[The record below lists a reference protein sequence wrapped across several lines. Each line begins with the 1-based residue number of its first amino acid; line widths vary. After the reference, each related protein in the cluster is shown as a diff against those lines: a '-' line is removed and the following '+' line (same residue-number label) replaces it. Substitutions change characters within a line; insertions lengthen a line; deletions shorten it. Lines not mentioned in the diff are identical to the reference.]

1 MAGPARNSRETAL
14 AVARFLDDHKAAG
27 TVVLDLAGVSPL
39 ADFFVIATARSS
51 AHLAGL
57 ARELAAAL
65 AELGIRPINA
75 HKRTAA
81 SGWLLVDCGDV
92 VVHLMEREQREFY
105 DLERLWF
112 RAGTVSYS
120 LKSS

>member
-1 MAGPARNSRETAL
+1 MAGPARSSRETAL
-14 AVARFLDDHKAAG
+14 TVARLLDDHKAAG
-27 TVVLDLAGVSPL
+27 TVVLDLAGVSDL

-57 ARELAAAL
+57 ARELTGAL
-65 AELGIRPINA
+65 RTLGLRPLNA
-75 HKRTAA
+75 HKRAEA

-92 VVHLMEREQREFY
+92 VIHLMEREQREFY

-112 RAGTVSYS
+112 RAGTVPYS
-120 LKSS
+120 SKSS

>member
-1 MAGPARNSRETAL
+1 MAQPAPRSREAAL
-14 AVARFLDDHKAAG
+14 AVARLLDDHKAAG
-27 TVVLDLAGVSPL
+27 TVVLDLAGVSTL

-57 ARELAAAL
+57 ARELTDAL
-65 AELGIRPINA
+65 RALDLRPLNA
-75 HKRTAA
+75 HKRAEA

-112 RAGTVSYS
+112 RAGTVPYS
-120 LKSS
+120 SKSS

>member
-1 MAGPARNSRETAL
+1 MAGPARSSRETAL
-14 AVARFLDDHKAAG
+14 AVARLLDSHKAAA
-27 TVVLDLAGVSPL
+27 TVVLDLDGVSTI

-65 AELGIRPINA
+65 DGLGVRPLNE
-75 HKRTAA
+75 HKRAAA

-92 VVHLMEREQREFY
+92 VVHVMEREQREFY

-112 RAGTVSYS
+112 RARTVSYS
-120 LKSS
+120 SKSS

>member
-1 MAGPARNSRETAL
+1 MAGPARSSHETAL
-14 AVARFLDDHKAAG
+14 EVARFLDGHKAEG
-27 TVVLDLAGVSPL
+27 TVVLDLAGVSPI

-57 ARELAAAL
+57 ARELAAL
-65 AELGIRPINA
+65 LDELGVRTLNT
-75 HKRTAA
+75 HKRAAA

-112 RAGTVSYS
+112 RAATVSYS
-120 LKSS
+120 SKSS

>member
-1 MAGPARNSRETAL
+1 MAGPARSSRETAL
-14 AVARFLDDHKAAG
+14 AVARFLDDHKAAD
-27 TVVLDLAGVSPL
+27 TAVLDLTEVSPI

-57 ARELAAAL
+57 ARELADAL
-65 AELGIRPINA
+65 DGLGVRPLNA
-75 HKRTAA
+75 HRRATA

-112 RAGTVSYS
+112 RAGTVPYWS
-120 LKSS
+120 KSS

>member
-1 MAGPARNSRETAL
+1 MAGPARSSRETAL
-14 AVARFLDDHKAAG
+14 TVARLLDDHKAAG
-27 TVVLDLAGVSPL
+27 TVVLDLAGVSTL

-57 ARELAAAL
+57 ARELTGAL
-65 AELGIRPINA
+65 HALGLRPLNA
-75 HKRTAA
+75 HKRAEA
-81 SGWLLVDCGDV
+81 SGWLLLDCGDV

-112 RAGTVSYS
+112 RAGTVPYS
-120 LKSS
+120 SKSS

>member
-1 MAGPARNSRETAL
+1 MAGPARSSRETAL
-14 AVARFLDDHKAAG
+14 AVARLLDDHKAAA

-57 ARELAAAL
+57 ARELSAAL

-112 RAGTVSYS
+112 RAGTVSYWS
-120 LKSS
+120 KSS

>member
-1 MAGPARNSRETAL
+1 MAGPARSSRETAL
-14 AVARFLDDHKAAG
+14 EVARLLDDHKAVETA
-27 TVVLDLAGVSPL
+27 VLDLAEVSPI

-57 ARELAAAL
+57 ARELATAL
-65 AELGIRPINA
+65 RERGIRPLNR
-75 HKRTAA
+75 HKRIDA

-120 LKSS
+120 SKSS

>member
-1 MAGPARNSRETAL
+1 MAGPARSSHDAAL

-27 TVVLDLAGVSPL
+27 TVVLDLREVSPI
-39 ADFFVIATARSS
+39 ADYFVIATARSS

-57 ARELAAAL
+57 ARELAAL
-65 AELGIRPINA
+65 LDSLGVRPLNA
-75 HKRTAA
+75 HKRAEA
-81 SGWLLVDCGDV
+81 SGWVLVDCGDV

-112 RAGTVSYS
+112 RAGTVPYS
-120 LKSS
+120 SKSS

>member
-1 MAGPARNSRETAL
+1 MAGPARSSRETAL
-14 AVARFLDDHKAAG
+14 TVARLLDDHKAAG
-27 TVVLDLAGVSPL
+27 TVVLDLAGVSTL

-57 ARELAAAL
+57 ARELTGAL
-65 AELGIRPINA
+65 RALDLRPLNA
-75 HKRTAA
+75 HKRAEA

-112 RAGTVSYS
+112 RAGAVPYS
-120 LKSS
+120 SKSS

>member
-1 MAGPARNSRETAL
+1 MAGPVRSSRETAL

-27 TVVLDLAGVSPL
+27 TVVLDLAGVSTL

-51 AHLAGL
+51 THLAGL
-57 ARELAAAL
+57 ARELAEAL
-65 AELGIRPINA
+65 DELDVRPFNA
-75 HKRTAA
+75 HKRADA

-92 VVHLMEREQREFY
+92 VVHLMESEQREFY

-112 RAGTVSYS
+112 RAGTVPYS
-120 LKSS
+120 SKFS

>member
-1 MAGPARNSRETAL
+1 MAGPARSRETAL
-14 AVARFLDDHKAAG
+14 TVARLLDDHKAAG
-27 TVVLDLAGVSPL
+27 TVVLDLAGVSTL

-57 ARELAAAL
+57 ARELTGAL
-65 AELGIRPINA
+65 HALGRRPLNA
-75 HKRTAA
+75 HKRAEA

-92 VVHLMEREQREFY
+92 VIHLMEREQREFY

-112 RAGTVSYS
+112 RAGTVPYS
-120 LKSS
+120 SKSS